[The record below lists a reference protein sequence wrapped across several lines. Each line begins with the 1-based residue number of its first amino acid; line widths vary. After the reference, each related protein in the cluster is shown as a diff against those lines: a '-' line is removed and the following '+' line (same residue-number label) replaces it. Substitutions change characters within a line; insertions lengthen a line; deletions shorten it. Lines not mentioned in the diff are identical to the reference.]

1 MVKPII
7 KSSSQGPFRKLI
19 NAANPKKM
27 SNNKSCKE
35 MTEIIIIYNIKNIFF
50 IISLYHSSEY
60 IILKIFFS

>member
-35 MTEIIIIYNIKNIFF
+35 MTEIIIIYNIKNIV
-50 IISLYHSSEY
+50 E
-60 IILKIFFS
+60 